1 MLPQRPGVT
10 SGGPVLDC
18 TSASGGT
25 ELPRATVAG
34 GGRRAETQ
42 VSPAAY
48 LYSRVRVWT
57 VSVRFEIDSFFFD
70 FCFDSHSNLSI
81 PTSIYMCVG
90 D

>member
-1 MLPQRPGVT
+1 VLPQRPGVT

-34 GGRRAETQ
+34 SGRRAETQ

-57 VSVRFEIDSFFFD
+57 VSVRFEIDSFSLTFVSIRTRIF
-70 FCFDSHSNLSI
+70 LSR
-81 PTSIYMCVG
+81 PRSTRV
-90 D
+90 

>member
-48 LYSRVRVWT
+48 LYSRVRVWSIC
-57 VSVRFEIDSFFFD
+57 VFDLPRNRSFLVDFHRISLDS
-70 FCFDSHSNLSI
+70 
-81 PTSIYMCVG
+81 
-90 D
+90 